1 MLLNKLFNQ
10 TFMSKIGAI
19 TAAALICAVYL
30 SVGLVV
36 LGLDKFHY
44 IMAGGQKFATF
55 PNWNSQ
61 LGIGLA
67 YLTLQLL
74 YLFWLLR
81 TKRPDEFPRFI
92 NILGCI
98 AVFLALALLA
108 YPLGDDIYLYL
119 HFGLMNLS
127 GLNPLIHKASS
138 FTSQLS
144 PFVDWGQTST
154 YGSVSQLLFTAFAA
168 VVPKSPIL
176 AIYSF
181 KSFCLCLHILN
192 GYLIWRLLLLPERGK
207 ITMAYLLNPLLLME
221 QVGSAHIDILVSTSL
236 IVLVGSLSRQRYI
249 LAFLAL
255 WGGFLAKTLPLI
267 WMPLVAIFLV
277 RQRYWKQL
285 VWLVILSLT
294 LLIVLSAT
302 DIPGLRAWASLFNP
316 GVTGKYHASLHAL
329 VQSWLNLFRLSS
341 PSLMTLYHERQILYE
356 LTQYTLIGFA
366 AFYGWVAWRGY
377 VKRYDSQ
384 LHLIMDIGWVTLSLL
399 LFATPWLMPWYASV
413 LLPIAALVPQAQ
425 LFGLT
430 SLMFCLSS
438 SSVYLLQGFNG
449 IESIVAISLP
459 TFVLIYGASGGVQE
473 TKTKIE

>member
-1 MLLNKLFNQ
+1 M
-10 TFMSKIGAI
+10 
-19 TAAALICAVYL
+19 ALICAVYL

-36 LGLDKFHY
+36 LGLDKFY
-44 IMAGGQKFATF
+44 FIMAGGQKFATF

-61 LGIGLA
+61 LGIGLS
-67 YLTLQLL
+67 YLSLQLL

-81 TKRPDEFPRFI
+81 TKQPDKSPGFI
-92 NILGCI
+92 NILSCT

-154 YGSVSQLLFTAFAA
+154 YGSVSQLLFTVFAA
-168 VVPKSPIL
+168 VVPKSPII
-176 AIYSF
+176 AIYLF

-192 GYLIWRLLLLPERGK
+192 GYLIWRLLPLPRGK

-236 IVLVGSLSRQRYI
+236 IILIGSLAKQRYI

-277 RQRYWKQL
+277 KQRYWKQL
-285 VWLVILSLT
+285 VWVVALSLV
-294 LLIVLSAT
+294 LLIVLWAT
-302 DIPGLRAWASLFNP
+302 DIPGLGAWASLFNP
-316 GVTGKYHASLHAL
+316 GVSGKYHASLHAL

-341 PSLMTLYHERQILYE
+341 PRLMPLYHEKQILYK
-356 LTQYTLIGFA
+356 LTQCTSIGFA
-366 AFYGWVAWRGY
+366 AVYGWVAWRGY
-377 VKRYDSQ
+377 VKRYNSQ
-384 LHLIMDIGWVTLSLL
+384 LHLIMDIGWVTLGLL

-413 LLPIAALVPQAQ
+413 LLPIVALIPQAQ

-438 SSVYLLQGFNG
+438 SAVYLLQGLNG

-459 TFVLIYGASGGVQE
+459 TFVLIYAASGGVQE
-473 TKTKIE
+473 TKVKME